1 MEGSAMKAWTSR
13 DGDTFVTK
21 EGFVFYVFG
30 YEHPKKRVLSFLKYI
45 PSKLKPHF
53 PIRFL
58 RQKWKLGNIELARPE
73 KLYTAQNYQKLLETF
88 RSTYPKYVYSCPYR
102 GKEVIS
108 APLKLIEKVYVPKEC
123 LQRLFE
129 KKRKDRLQKLALE
142 LVSLLS
148 TESKVPLEDFGIHGS
163 IALNMHTAKSDIDLV
178 VYGSKNF
185 RSLEKAIDKL
195 VEEGTLTHIFTKK
208 LDRARKH
215 RGRYNDKLFVYNAVR
230 KISEIN
236 LQYGDHKYVPTRDV
250 TFSCEVVDDNEAM
263 FRPAIYQVKNYQLL
277 DPASRLIEDEVPTRV
292 VSMIGYYRN
301 VAKRGEKIKV
311 SGTLE
316 RVENVETGE
325 NTHQVVVGTG
335 IREDEY
341 IWPL

>member
-1 MEGSAMKAWTSR
+1 MRSLKAWIPR

-30 YEHPKKRVLSFLKYI
+30 YEHPKDRVLSFLKYI

-53 PIRFL
+53 PIHFL
-58 RQKWKLGNIELARPE
+58 SHKWKLENLELARPE
-73 KLYTAQNYQKLLETF
+73 KIYTAQNYQKLLETF
-88 RSTYPKYVYSCPYR
+88 RNRFPQYTYFCPYR

-108 APLKLIEKVYVPKEC
+108 IPLEQIKKVYVPKEC

-129 KKRKDRLQKLALE
+129 KKRKDPLQKLALE
-142 LVSLLS
+142 LISLLS

-178 VYGSKNF
+178 VYGSQNF

-195 VEEGTLTHIFTKK
+195 VEENTLKYIFTKK
-208 LDRARKH
+208 LDRERKH
-215 RGRYNDKLFVYNAVR
+215 RGRYKDKLFVYNAIR
-230 KISEIN
+230 KVDEIN
-236 LQYGDHKYVPTRDV
+236 VQYGNYKYIPMRDV
-250 TFSCEVVDDNEAM
+250 TFSCDVVDDNEAM
-263 FRPAIYQVKNYQLL
+263 FRPAIYQIKNYQPLNSISKL
-277 DPASRLIEDEVPTRV
+277 MENEVPTKV

-301 VAKRGEKIKV
+301 VAKHGEKIKV

-316 RVENVETGE
+316 RVETVETGE
-325 NTHQVVVGTG
+325 TNYQIVVGTG
-335 IREDEY
+335 TREDEY
-341 IWPL
+341 IWSL

>member
-1 MEGSAMKAWTSR
+1 MNTWTLR

-21 EGFVFYVFG
+21 EGFIFYVFG
-30 YEHPKKRVLSFLKYI
+30 YEHPKNRVLSFLKYI
-45 PSKLKPHF
+45 PFRLKSRF
-53 PIRFL
+53 PIRLL
-58 RQKWKLGNIELARPE
+58 RQNWKLGNVELARPE

-88 RSTYPKYVYSCPYR
+88 RSTYPQYVYSCPYR

-108 APLKLIEKVYVPKEC
+108 APLKHVEKVYVPKEC

-129 KKRKDRLQKLALE
+129 KKRRDRLQKLASE

-148 TESKVPLEDFGIHGS
+148 TESKAALEDFGIHGS

-185 RSLEKAIDKL
+185 RSLERAIDKL
-195 VEEGTLTHIFTKK
+195 VEEGTLKYIFTKK

-215 RGRYNDKLFVYNAVR
+215 RGRYKDRIFVYNAVR
-230 KISEIN
+230 KIDEIN
-236 LQYGDHKYVPTRDV
+236 VQYGNHKYVTMRDI

-263 FRPAIYQVKNYQLL
+263 FRPAIYQIKNYQPL
-277 DPASRLIEDEVPTRV
+277 DSTSKLMEDEVPTKV

-301 VAKRGEKIKV
+301 VARNGEKIKV

-325 NTHQVVVGTG
+325 NTCQIVVGTG
-335 IREDEY
+335 TREDEY